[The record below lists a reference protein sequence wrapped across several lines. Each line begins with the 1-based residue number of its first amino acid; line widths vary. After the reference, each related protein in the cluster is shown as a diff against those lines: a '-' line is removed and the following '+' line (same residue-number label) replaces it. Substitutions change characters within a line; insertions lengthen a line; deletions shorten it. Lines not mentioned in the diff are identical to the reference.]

1 MEFKELKTK
10 KENELHRLLSGSR
23 DKLRDLRFKDANKQL
38 KDVREIRVTK
48 KIVAK
53 ILTLLN
59 KKSENKESLTKE
71 VDKITSK

>member
-10 KENELHRLLSGSR
+10 SEKELHNLLAELR

-38 KDVREIRVTK
+38 KDVKSIRKIRTEI
-48 KIVAK
+48 AQ

-59 KKSENKESLTKE
+59 KKESTK
-71 VDKITSK
+71 